1 MSRVPKPKAAGALFV
16 PHPVS
21 LPIGSIQLAP
31 YNPRFISSEKEA
43 ALRASVLKNGMVE
56 NLVVQKHSTEFD
68 LDNVLIGGHQRL
80 NAVKTLCIER
90 GWTPPAVLP
99 CVVLDVT
106 DSVAKQLNIALNNDV
121 GEFDPYK
128 LGELFTQI
136 VPDMTIEDI
145 LATGFSHE
153 QVMEL
158 TQLALSPD
166 EQAGALEDGVGEL
179 SQFAK
184 SITLSIEFDTVD
196 ERDAVKDTLKKL
208 ATEKKQKVGRIIAEA
223 LRTVTALGGKKA
235 RGKKAEAAE

>member
-1 MSRVPKPKAAGALFV
+1 MKPGLFV

-21 LPIGSIQLAP
+21 IPLANIQLAP
-31 YNPRFISSEKEA
+31 YNPRHISPEKEA

-56 NLVVQKHSTEFD
+56 NLVVQKHSKEFD
-68 LDNVLIGGHQRL
+68 LNNVLIGGHQRL
-80 NAVKTLCIER
+80 NAVKTICAEK
-90 GWTPPAVLP
+90 GWTPPESLP
-99 CVVLDVT
+99 CVVLDVS

-128 LGELFTQI
+128 LGELFSQI
-136 VPDMTIEDI
+136 IPDMTIEDI

-166 EQAGALEDGVGEL
+166 EQAGILEDGVGEL

-196 ERDAVKDTLKKL
+196 ERDATKDILKKL
-208 ATEKKQKVGRIIAEA
+208 ATEKKQKVGRIIMEA
-223 LRTVTALGGKKA
+223 LRTVTALGGSSKRT
-235 RGKKAEAAE
+235 RGKKAEAE